1 MARRLFLID
10 GSALVFRSFYAFIRN
25 PLRTSKGEETSAV
38 FGVASALIRILKERR
53 PDYIAFVLDTAA
65 PTFRKEMYDA
75 YKANRA
81 EMPKELAEQYPR
93 ILETVKAL
101 DVPLLMKEGWEADD
115 LIGTLA
121 LRGAE
126 EGLDVEIYSGDKDFL
141 QLVRPGVKL
150 VIPGKGGDDTEAATD
165 EDVIA
170 RAGVPA
176 SKIVDLMA
184 LTGDP
189 GDNVPGVPGV
199 GPKTALKLLEE
210 HDTLD
215 DLYGRVDAVKGKLGE
230 KLKENRKS
238 AYLSKELVTIR
249 TDVEMEES
257 IADLARREID
267 VERIAPLLRE
277 LEFHSLLTEVG
288 RGGEKEAEAAYRVAR
303 TAKEIRD
310 LAARLKEAGRFAFDT
325 ETTSTEPMRAELVG
339 ISVAPAPGEAWYV
352 PVRHADGRNAD
363 LGEVKEI
370 LGPLFGDGK
379 IPKIAQNAKYDI
391 LVLRRAGI
399 EVEGLAFDP
408 MIASYLIDPGQRS
421 HGLDHLALVHL
432 NHKMIPIER
441 VIGSGKGQMTM
452 DRVTTEEAYEY
463 ACEDADMTLRLAD
476 RLAPRVEE
484 GKLTKLMKE
493 VEIPLV
499 GVLARMEEAGVSV
512 DVEFLAEM
520 SGELAAEIER
530 MNGEIQEIAGTEFNP
545 NSPKQLAEVL
555 FDKIGL
561 KPLRKTK
568 TGFSTDTNVLQEL
581 AHRHPLPA
589 KILEYR
595 QLEKLR
601 GTYVDA
607 LPKMIHPETGRIHT
621 SFNQTVAATGR
632 LSSSDPN
639 LQNIPIRTEIGRR
652 IRKAFVAG
660 REDRSL
666 LSLDYSQIE
675 LRLVAHL
682 SRDGALVRDFGEGT
696 DIHRRTAATL
706 FGVGEKDVTGEMRS
720 RAKAVNFGII
730 YGMGAFGL
738 ASRLEIPQS
747 EAQEFIDGYF
757 AAYPGVKAYLDG
769 TIEEGREKGY
779 VETMLGRR
787 RYLPELTSK
796 NGRLRSFAERTA
808 VNTPIQGSAADLIK
822 LAMIAVDEEL
832 LRSGLAAHMIIQVH
846 DELVFEG
853 PDAEL
858 DRVEE
863 MARKI
868 MENRME
874 LRVPLVVDA
883 GRGKNWLEAHGLEG
897 SP

>member
-1 MARRLFLID
+1 MAKRLFLID

-38 FGVASALIRILKERR
+38 FGVVSALIRVLKERR

-65 PTFRKEMYDA
+65 PTFRKEMYPE
-75 YKANRA
+75 YKANRI

-93 ILETVKAL
+93 IMETVKAL
-101 DVPLLMKEGWEADD
+101 SVPLLMKEGWEADD

-126 EGLDVEIYSGDKDFL
+126 MGLEVEIYSGDKDFL

-150 VIPGKGGDDTEAATD
+150 VIPGKAGDDTEAATG

-170 RAGVPA
+170 RAGVPPER
-176 SKIVDLMA
+176 IVDLMA
-184 LTGDP
+184 LTGDSS
-189 GDNVPGVPGV
+189 DNVPGIPGV
-199 GPKTALKLLEE
+199 GPKTARKLLEE
-210 HDTLD
+210 HGTLD
-215 DLYGRVDAVKGKLGE
+215 DLYEHLDEVGGKLGE
-230 KLKENRKS
+230 RLKENRES
-238 AYLSKELVTIR
+238 AYLSKDLVTIR
-249 TDVEMEES
+249 TDVEMDEGIE
-257 IADLARREID
+257 DLVRREID
-267 VERIAPLLRE
+267 IETLAPLLRE

-303 TAKEIRD
+303 TKKDLED
-310 LAARLKEAGRFAFDT
+310 LASRLKGAKRFAFDT
-325 ETTSTEPMRAELVG
+325 ETTSTEPMRAVLVG
-339 ISVAPAPGEAWYV
+339 LSVAAAAGEAWYV
-352 PVRHADGRNAD
+352 PVRHADKNNAD
-363 LGEVKEI
+363 LGDVKEI
-370 LGPLFGDGK
+370 LGPLLENPS

-399 EVEGLAFDP
+399 EVAGLAFDP

-441 VIGSGKGQMTM
+441 VIGAGRTQKTM
-452 DRVTTEEAYEY
+452 DKVTTEEAYEY

-476 RLAPRVEE
+476 RLAPRLEE
-484 GKLTKLMKE
+484 GKLTKLMDE

-512 DVEFLAEM
+512 DVEFLGEM
-520 SGELAAEIER
+520 SVELASEIER
-530 MNGEIQEIAGTEFNP
+530 MTVEIQEIAGVPFNL
-545 NSPKQLAEVL
+545 NSPKQLAEIL
-555 FDKIGL
+555 FDRIGL
-561 KPLRKTK
+561 KPVRKTK

-581 AHRHPLPA
+581 APRHPLPA
-589 KILEYR
+589 RILEYR

-660 REDRSL
+660 GRNRSL

-682 SRDGALVRDFGEGT
+682 SEDEALIRDFGEGT

-706 FGVGEKDVTGEMRS
+706 FGLKEDEVTGEMRS

-738 ASRLEIPQS
+738 AGRLEIPQS
-747 EAQEFIDGYF
+747 EAQQFIDEYF

-832 LRSGLAAHMIIQVH
+832 LRSGLRAHMILQVH

-853 PDAEL
+853 PDDEL
-858 DRVEE
+858 GRVEK

-868 MENRME
+868 MESRME

-883 GRGKNWLEAHGLEG
+883 GRGKNWLEAHGMEG
-897 SP
+897 AS